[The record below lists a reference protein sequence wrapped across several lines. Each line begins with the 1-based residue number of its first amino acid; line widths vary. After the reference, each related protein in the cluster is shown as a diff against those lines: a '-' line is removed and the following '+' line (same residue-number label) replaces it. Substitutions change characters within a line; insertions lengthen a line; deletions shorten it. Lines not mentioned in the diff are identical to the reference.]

1 MSEHVSASA
10 LTETLMAVA
19 DKYSQLADLAAS
31 IRCDLEFKGFSPT
44 AAEMMAANVYTTMVS
59 QINQRAAEMKR

>member
-1 MSEHVSASA
+1 MSEHGSASA
-10 LTETLMAVA
+10 LTESLMAVA
-19 DKYSQLADLAAS
+19 DQYSQLGDFAAT
-31 IRCDLEFKGFSPT
+31 IRCDLERKGFSPT